1 MILCRPVYH
10 RAILIAFSLASAP
23 PLVKKKQSMSPG
35 VTSASFAPS
44 RARGSVAMNGLAYGS
59 RAACSWIA
67 RTTRGSVCPM
77 FTHINWLLKS
87 R

>member
-1 MILCRPVYH
+1 MWRPVYQ
-10 RAILIAFSLASAP
+10 RAALMAFSLASAP

-35 VTSASFAPS
+35 VMAASFAPS
-44 RARGSVAMNGLAYGS
+44 RARTSVAMNGLAYGS
-59 RAACSWIA
+59 LAACSWMA
-67 RTTRGSVCPM
+67 CTTRGSPCPM